1 MDLFHAMKVFNKV
14 VETNSFSLAADSLGL
29 PRASVTTTIQGLE
42 KHLQIRLLNRTT
54 RKISLTP
61 DGAVYYDRTAQIL
74 ADVEDVESTF
84 HDSERG
90 SRGRLRI
97 DVKASIGRIIL
108 IPMLCDFHAKYP
120 DIDLVI
126 GMNDRPVDLVQDAVD
141 CVIRIGQLKDSSLV
155 ARRIGTMNFVTVAAP
170 DYLEKHGEPEVIND
184 LQKHQVVQ
192 YFNSRTGRNLDWS
205 FVVDGEVQSAGV
217 KGKVSVND
225 GDSYID
231 LALQGFGLIQCPYF
245 MVAKHLESGAL
256 KQVLS
261 EWLPEPMPISVVY
274 LQNRHLS
281 PKVRAFVDWVAEL
294 FASCPLLNGCAFQL
308 DQKYAFAC
316 DQKNNQS
323 FTIQTLVEQQNTA
336 EVYSL
341 NV

>member
-29 PRASVTTTIQGLE
+29 PRASVTTTIQALE

-61 DGAVYYDRTAQIL
+61 DGAVYYERSVQIL
-74 ADVEDVESTF
+74 ADVEDVESNF
-84 HDSERG
+84 HDANRG
-90 SRGRLRI
+90 PRGRLRI
-97 DVKASIGRIIL
+97 DVKASIGRMIL

-155 ARRIGTMNFVTVAAP
+155 ARRIGTVQFVTVAAP
-170 DYLEKHGEPEVIND
+170 SYLATHGTPKTIDD
-184 LQKHQVVQ
+184 LQQHKVVQ
-192 YFNSRTGRNLDWS
+192 YFNSRTGRNIDWN
-205 FVVDGEVQSAGV
+205 FVVDGEIQSVGV
-217 KGKVSVND
+217 NGRVSVND

-245 MVAKHLESGAL
+245 MVAKYLESGAL

-261 EWLPEPMPISVVY
+261 EWLPEQMPISVVY

-281 PKVRAFVDWVAEL
+281 PKVRVFVDWVAGL
-294 FASCPLLNGCAFQL
+294 FAECPLLSGCTL
-308 DQKYAFAC
+308 SLNQKLEFAC
-316 DQKNNQS
+316 DQKKGDN
-323 FTIQTLVEQQNTA
+323 FTIHSLVEQQNTA
-336 EVYSL
+336 EVFAL